1 MEKGD
6 DKIGDKKYVK
16 KMREKSVGIQ
26 GGFLDREMS
35 VHFFTLSFV
44 WDFRPV
50 QCVAAR
56 PHFGS
61 AARPFLACFRGRWA
75 GARAR

>member
-6 DKIGDKKYVK
+6 DKIGDKKCVK
-16 KMREKSVGIQ
+16 KSVEKYVEIQ

-44 WDFRPV
+44 RDSRPL

-56 PHFGS
+56 RHFG
-61 AARPFLACFRGRWA
+61 PPLLALLGLR
-75 GARAR
+75 